1 MRHTRLINFM
11 PFAVLVMVVL
21 MLLAVFAVDTT
32 AAQIALVVAILG
44 VGVVFSSAMLI
55 SGRNGSA
62 GRR

>member
-1 MRHTRLINFM
+1 MRLTNFM

-32 AAQIALVVAILG
+32 AARIALVVAILG
-44 VGVVFSSAMLI
+44 VGVIFSSAMLI

>member
-1 MRHTRLINFM
+1 MRLINFM

-32 AAQIALVVAILG
+32 AARIALVVAILG